1 MIEVYID
8 SNVIVASEIEGEEHH
23 HESKQFM
30 EYVLT
35 SNKDDIT
42 FFTSIFTFVELASA
56 MIRRTNDKDK
66 AYSLLYRIRNSWK
79 NSILPLPPIP
89 HRSRPSFSE
98 IVTEIVDTLIE
109 TSIQFRTPSS
119 DTIHA
124 QTVALYEIYYLVT
137 WNVRHFS
144 DMEKQIKRLKVMT
157 PTEALLKFRGLND
170 KNTRMS

>member
-8 SNVIVASEIEGEEHH
+8 SDVIVASQIESERHH
-23 HESKQFM
+23 RESREFM
-30 EYVLT
+30 EYVLS
-35 SNKDDIT
+35 SNKKDIV

-56 MIRRTNDKDK
+56 MIRRTNDKDR

-89 HRSRPSFSE
+89 QKNRASF
-98 IVTEIVDTLIE
+98 TKLVDTLIE
-109 TSIQFRTPSS
+109 SSIQFHTPSG

-124 QTVALYEIYYLVT
+124 QTVAGHEIECLVT

-144 DMEKQIKRLKVMT
+144 DMERQIKHLKVMT
-157 PTEALLKFRGLND
+157 PAQVLLELRD
-170 KNTRMS
+170 KGRM